1 MPNGTKVDDLDLSS
15 STTLEAQTKIK
26 DWAVDKLEETRVLLY
41 NETEI
46 PITLKD
52 LGIEVD
58 HQKTTEEI
66 ERNPGTALIPA
77 KRILRV
83 GS

>member
-1 MPNGTKVDDLDLSS
+1 M
-15 STTLEAQTKIK
+15 
-26 DWAVDKLEETRVLLY
+26 DKLEETRVLLY

-66 ERNPGTALIPA
+66 ERKPGT
-77 KRILRV
+77 
-83 GS
+83 GY